1 MEVRTENRHAIKDQ
15 FDMNMA
21 TENLQIRKEEVRLK
35 AEENALKKAEVY
47 GIEGASTWQLS

>member
-1 MEVRTENRHAIKDQ
+1 
-15 FDMNMA
+15 MNIA

-47 GIEGASTWQLS
+47 GIEGASTWQPLTDETDNTLNGEK